1 LVAVIADHWGTLGLQ
16 VPSGEFNDPD
26 VIAAVAR
33 ATAGNLRLLRRLL
46 TEISRI
52 LEVNKLASVTKEAGE
67 TARQSL
73 IIGPR

>member
-1 LVAVIADHWGTLGLQ
+1 
-16 VPSGEFNDPD
+16 
-26 VIAAVAR
+26 VAR
-33 ATAGNLRLLRRLL
+33 ATAGNLRLVRRLL

-52 LEVNKLASVTKEAGE
+52 LEVNRLGSVTKDAVE